1 MAANGTY
8 TAVSGAWVVPTVS
21 GNGTST
27 SADGTWIGIGGVT
40 SGDLIQAGTQD
51 IVSASGQVSTTAFY
65 EMLPQASI
73 TIPGVTVSAGDSVDT
88 TITEQSA
95 GSWKISFTDLTDN
108 ETFSLTVSYASSE
121 SSAEWIEED
130 PSYANGSLVPLATF
144 GSVTFSGGTTTLQG
158 SSDTIAS
165 SNASPI
171 TLVSSTGKPLAI
183 PSSLTAG
190 GQGFTVT
197 QQ

>member
-1 MAANGTY
+1 MVANGTY
-8 TAVSGAWVVPTVS
+8 TAVSAAWIVPSVS

-40 SGDLIQAGTQD
+40 TNDLIQAGTQD

-73 TIPGVTVSAGDSVDT
+73 TIPGMTVSPGDSVSS
-88 TITEQSA
+88 TITELSA
-95 GSWKISFTDLTDN
+95 GSWKISFSDQTAN

-130 PSYANGSLVPLATF
+130 PSYANGSLVPFATF
-144 GSVTFSGGTTTLQG
+144 GSVSFSSGTATTQSGGL
-158 SSDTIAS
+158 SIAA

-171 TLVSSTGKPLAI
+171 TLVTSTGKAI
-183 PSSLTAG
+183 AVPSKLTADG
-190 GQGFTVT
+190 GGFTVT